1 MRTRIV
7 VATVLTIVVP
17 CICVMHAADRSPL
30 ADAAE
35 RGDVAAVRTLLTQ
48 AADASAAQ
56 GDGMTA
62 LHWAAQHND
71 ASLAALLLTAGAN
84 IRATTRLGGYTPLHL
99 AAQTGAAAVIK
110 ALAGAGAD
118 VNARTATGATPL
130 MFAAAS
136 GSADAVSLL
145 TELSADAN
153 AIESANG
160 QTALMFAAAL
170 DRADAVRAL
179 LQHGADAALTSK
191 TVDISASTA
200 PEEVLQLRIRDAE
213 NAKFA
218 AAAARSSDVAS
229 AAASRSSSVEPA
241 VVAAAAPARVAR
253 DNGPAA
259 VAGVTRPYTFSEL
272 IGKQG
277 GLTALHLAARQ
288 GAMRTVRTLVELGA
302 NVNAVSPA
310 DATSPLL
317 IATINGQFDVA
328 KYLLDRG
335 AQPNLASVAGMMPLF
350 AVLNVEWAPK
360 MFYPQPRAYL
370 QQQTSYLDLMTA
382 LLDAGADP
390 NARVNRK
397 IWYTQYNFDLLRVE
411 ESGATPFWR
420 AAYASDIAAMKL
432 LIARGADPNLPSTK
446 PAQNDRFRQG
456 GTRSG
461 DESRDHSGLQ
471 PVPTAGPDIP
481 PLLAAA
487 GAGYGEGFAAN
498 AHRFAPTGML
508 AAVKYLVDELHADVN
523 ARDADGNTALHN
535 AAARGDNEMIE
546 YLTSKGADVTLVN
559 RTGQTT
565 VDMANGPVQR
575 VQPYP
580 ETITLLEKLGA
591 KNNHKC
597 VSC

>member
-1 MRTRIV
+1 MRPRIIL
-7 VATVLTIVVP
+7 ATLAMIVVP
-17 CICVMHAADRSPL
+17 CVCLVHAAGPAPV
-30 ADAAE
+30 ADAAS
-35 RGDVAAVRTLLTQ
+35 RGDIAAVRTLLKQ
-48 AADASAAQ
+48 AADVSAAQ

-62 LHWAAQHND
+62 LHWAAQRSD
-71 ASLAALLLTAGAN
+71 AELTSVLLTAGAN
-84 IRATTRLGGYTPLHL
+84 LRATTRLGGYTPLHL
-99 AAQTGAAAVIK
+99 ASEAGASAVIK
-110 ALAGAGAD
+110 ALVAAGAD
-118 VNARTATGATPL
+118 VNARTTTGATPL
-130 MFAAAS
+130 MFAASS
-136 GSADAVSLL
+136 GSADAVNVLL
-145 TELSADAN
+145 ELSADAN
-153 AIESANG
+153 ATESANG

-179 LQHGADAALTSK
+179 VQRGADARLASK
-191 TVDISASTA
+191 TVDISNVTA
-200 PEEVLQLRIRDAE
+200 PEEVLQQQIRDAE
-213 NAKFA
+213 NAK
-218 AAAARSSDVAS
+218 S
-229 AAASRSSSVEPA
+229 AAATATPGG
-241 VVAAAAPARVAR
+241 AAAPAPR
-253 DNGPAA
+253 PANAATA
-259 VAGVTRPYTFSEL
+259 VAGVNRPYTFSEL

-277 GLTALHLAARQ
+277 GLTALHFAARQ
-288 GAMRTVRTLVELGA
+288 GAMRTVQTLVDLGA
-302 NVNAVSPA
+302 DVNAVSPA
-310 DATSPLL
+310 DHTSAVL

-328 KYLLDRG
+328 KYLLDHG
-335 AQPNLASVAGMMPLF
+335 AQPNLASDAGMTPLF
-350 AVLNVEWAPK
+350 ATLNVEWAPK

-370 QQQTSYLDLMTA
+370 QQQTSYLDLITA
-382 LLDAGADP
+382 LLDHGADP

-411 ESGATPFWR
+411 ESGASAFWR

-432 LIARGADPNLPSTK
+432 LVARGADPNLPSTR

-461 DESRDHSGLQ
+461 DDSKDHSGLQ

-546 YLTSKGADVTLVN
+546 YLVSKGADVTLVN

-580 ETITLLEKLGA
+580 DTIKLLEKLGA

>member
-1 MRTRIV
+1 MRMRITFN
-7 VATVLTIVVP
+7 TVMMIIVP
-17 CICVMHAADRSPL
+17 CICVLRAATGTL
-30 ADAAE
+30 IVDAAE
-35 RGDVAAVRTLLTQ
+35 RGDIAAVRTLLKQ
-48 AADASAAQ
+48 AADVSAAR
-56 GDGMTA
+56 GDGTTA
-62 LHWAAQHND
+62 LHVAAQRND
-71 ASLAALLLTAGAN
+71 AELASLLITAGAN
-84 IRATTRLGGYTPLHL
+84 LRATTRLGGYTPLHL
-99 AAQTGAAAVIK
+99 ASQNGATAVIK
-110 ALAGAGAD
+110 ALAAAGAD
-118 VNARTATGATPL
+118 VNARTSTGATPL

-136 GSADAVSLL
+136 GSADAVTTLV
-145 TELSADAN
+145 ELSADPN
-153 AIESANG
+153 AVESANG

-179 LQHGADAALTSK
+179 VQHGADAKVTSR
-191 TVDISASTA
+191 TVDVSTFNA
-200 PEEVLQLRIRDAE
+200 PEDVLQQQIRDAQ
-213 NAKFA
+213 NAKSA
-218 AAAARSSDVAS
+218 AAATPGGA
-229 AAASRSSSVEPA
+229 P
-241 VVAAAAPARVAR
+241 AAPPR
-253 DNGPAA
+253 PADSNA
-259 VAGVTRPYTFSEL
+259 VGGVTRPYTFNEL
-272 IGKQG
+272 IGQQG
-277 GLTALHLAARQ
+277 GLTALHFAARQ
-288 GAMRTVRTLVELGA
+288 GAARTVQTLVDLGA
-302 NVNAVSPA
+302 DVNAVSPA
-310 DATSPLL
+310 DRTSPLL

-328 KYLLDRG
+328 AFLLAHG
-335 AQPNLASVAGMMPLF
+335 AQPNLASDAGMTPLF
-350 AVLNVEWAPK
+350 AALNVEWAPK

-370 QQQTSYLDLMTA
+370 QQQTSYLDLLTA
-382 LLDAGADP
+382 LLDKGADP

-411 ESGATPFWR
+411 ESGASAFWR

-432 LIARGADPNLPSTK
+432 LVARGADPSLPSTK

-461 DESRDHSGLQ
+461 DDSKDHSGLQ

-508 AAVKYLVDELHADVN
+508 AAVKYLVDDLHADVN

-546 YLTSKGADVTLVN
+546 YLVSKGADVTLVN

-580 ETITLLEKLGA
+580 ETIKLLEKLGA

>member
-1 MRTRIV
+1 
-7 VATVLTIVVP
+7 
-17 CICVMHAADRSPL
+17 
-30 ADAAE
+30 
-35 RGDVAAVRTLLTQ
+35 
-48 AADASAAQ
+48 
-56 GDGMTA
+56 
-62 LHWAAQHND
+62 
-71 ASLAALLLTAGAN
+71 
-84 IRATTRLGGYTPLHL
+84 
-99 AAQTGAAAVIK
+99 
-110 ALAGAGAD
+110 
-118 VNARTATGATPL
+118 
-130 MFAAAS
+130 
-136 GSADAVSLL
+136 
-145 TELSADAN
+145 
-153 AIESANG
+153 
-160 QTALMFAAAL
+160 
-170 DRADAVRAL
+170 
-179 LQHGADAALTSK
+179 
-191 TVDISASTA
+191 
-200 PEEVLQLRIRDAE
+200 
-213 NAKFA
+213 
-218 AAAARSSDVAS
+218 
-229 AAASRSSSVEPA
+229 
-241 VVAAAAPARVAR
+241 
-253 DNGPAA
+253 
-259 VAGVTRPYTFSEL
+259 VAGVNRPYTFEEL

-277 GLTALHLAARQ
+277 GLTALHFAARQ
-288 GAMRTVRTLVELGA
+288 GAMRTVQTLVDVGA

-310 DATSPLL
+310 DNTSALL

-328 KYLLDRG
+328 RYLLDHG
-335 AQPNLASVAGMMPLF
+335 AQPNVASDAGMTPLF
-350 AVLNVEWAPK
+350 ATLNVEWAPK

-382 LLDAGADP
+382 LLDRGADP

-411 ESGATPFWR
+411 ESGASAFWR
-420 AAYASDIAAMKL
+420 AAYASDIAAMQL
-432 LIARGADPNLPSTK
+432 LVARGADPTLPSTR

-461 DESRDHSGLQ
+461 DDSKDHSGLQ

-535 AAARGDNEMIE
+535 AAARGDNAMIE
-546 YLTSKGADVTLVN
+546 YLVSKGADVSLVN

-580 ETITLLEKLGA
+580 DTITLLEKLGA